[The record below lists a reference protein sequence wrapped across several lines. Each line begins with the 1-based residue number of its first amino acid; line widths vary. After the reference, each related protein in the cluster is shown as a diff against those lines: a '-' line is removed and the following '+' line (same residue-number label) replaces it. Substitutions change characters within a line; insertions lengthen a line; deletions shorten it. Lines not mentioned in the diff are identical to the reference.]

1 MKVPPPLDVHA
12 HVSPN
17 IDSRE
22 IRALGAHVFAMTR
35 STAEYV
41 QVKDRKDIRTVWA
54 AGAHPG
60 LVRVNRA
67 FDKSEFQRVTENAPV
82 LGEVGL
88 DGSSRVP
95 MQDQARVFR
104 SVLELTQD
112 HPRILSIHST
122 GAHFQVLRELHRT
135 PVDGAILH
143 WWKGSQELTE
153 EAVRLGC
160 YFSMPP
166 AMMSSREVLALIPV
180 ERILP
185 ETDHPSGDRLTRGVK
200 HPGGVSEVETR
211 LARNY
216 QLSEQEMRIQFW
228 RNLRALVKKVG
239 VLPLLGS
246 EWRAV
251 FDHLD

>member
-1 MKVPPPLDVHA
+1 M
-12 HVSPN
+12 
-17 IDSRE
+17 
-22 IRALGAHVFAMTR
+22 RALGAHVFAMTR

-41 QVKDRKDIRTVWA
+41 QVMDREDMRTVWA

-60 LVRVNRA
+60 LVRINRA
-67 FDKSEFQRVTENAPV
+67 FDKSEFERVTASAPV
-82 LGEVGL
+82 IGEVGL

-95 MQDQARVFR
+95 MPDQVRVFR
-104 SVLELTQD
+104 SILELTQD

-135 PVDGAILH
+135 PVEGAILH
-143 WWKGSQELTE
+143 WWNGSPELTE

-166 AMMSSREVLALIPV
+166 AMMSSREVLALIPI
-180 ERILP
+180 ERVLP

-200 HPGGVSEVETR
+200 RPGGVSEVETR
-211 LARNY
+211 MAKNY
-216 QLSEQEMRIQFW
+216 QLSESEMRIQFW
-228 RNLRALVKKVG
+228 RNLRVLVNGVG
-239 VLPLLGS
+239 VSSLLGS